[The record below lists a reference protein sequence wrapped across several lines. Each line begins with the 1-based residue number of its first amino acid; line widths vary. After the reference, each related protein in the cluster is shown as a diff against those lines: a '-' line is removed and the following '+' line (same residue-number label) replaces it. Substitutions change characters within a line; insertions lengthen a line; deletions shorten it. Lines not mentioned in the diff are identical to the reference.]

1 MAASAY
7 PDFRPL
13 PGSLVE
19 YNGKS
24 TCGQRVLRGGCC
36 ATPAGHGAPATAFF
50 YPHQRWPF
58 TGLRLVREDWGCRR
72 PLAFFPDSS
81 IGNLT
86 PLEVMALLAN
96 LHHWPCAPASG
107 C

>member
-1 MAASAY
+1 MQTEGAA
-7 PDFRPL
+7 RRL
-13 PGSLVE
+13 LRHPG
-19 YNGKS
+19 GA
-24 TCGQRVLRGGCC
+24 RC
-36 ATPAGHGAPATAFF
+36 ASYRNCF

-58 TGLRLVREDWGCRR
+58 TGLRLVREAWGCRQ

-96 LHHWPCAPASG
+96 LHHWPCALASG